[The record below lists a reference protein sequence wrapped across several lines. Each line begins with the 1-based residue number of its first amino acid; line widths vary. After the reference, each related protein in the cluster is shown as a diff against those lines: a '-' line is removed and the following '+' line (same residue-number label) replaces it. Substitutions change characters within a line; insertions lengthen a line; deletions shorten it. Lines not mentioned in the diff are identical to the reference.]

1 MYVTKSGDTWDGS
14 AKSGYG
20 DEMRA
25 DGLMAANREYNDVY
39 QFDSG
44 VQLVTPEVT
53 VKTEAEN
60 LPPWK
65 K

>member
-1 MYVTKSGDTWDGS
+1 MYVTKSGDTWDS
-14 AKSGYG
+14 IAKSVYD
-20 DEMRA
+20 DEMQA
-25 DGLMAANREYNDVY
+25 DVLMAANRKYNDIY

-44 VQLVTPEVT
+44 VELATPEVT
-53 VKTEAEN
+53 VKTEVEN

>member
-1 MYVTKSGDTWDGS
+1 MYVTKSGDTWDS
-14 AKSGYG
+14 IAKSVYD

-25 DGLMAANREYNDVY
+25 DVLMAANRKYNDIY

-44 VQLVTPEVT
+44 VELDTPEVT
-53 VKTEAEN
+53 VKTEVEN

>member
-1 MYVTKSGDTWDGS
+1 MYVTKSGDTWDGI
-14 AKSGYG
+14 AKIVYD

-25 DGLMAANREYNDVY
+25 DVLMAANR
-39 QFDSG
+39 DSG

-53 VKTEAEN
+53 VKTEVEN